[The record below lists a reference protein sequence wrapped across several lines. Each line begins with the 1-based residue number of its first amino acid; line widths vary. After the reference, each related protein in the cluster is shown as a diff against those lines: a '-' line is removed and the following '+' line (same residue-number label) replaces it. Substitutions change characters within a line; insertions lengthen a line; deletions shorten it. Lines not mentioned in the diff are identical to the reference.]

1 MPSLQRGSIVKRGK
15 TWAARWYDEEGV
27 RRFHGGFPTKTKAV
41 EWLDRR
47 VRDVAALRRGDV
59 LPSSHRPETVDALL
73 DLFLEKHGRTVDVAT
88 ERKLR
93 AELRQARA
101 EFGCRHPDSLRR
113 LELEDWRATLSPG
126 ARHNVFRAFRQALA
140 WGLARGLVERD
151 ASTGI
156 KNAKPKRHE
165 RRPIVPFESWAEI
178 EALADELDPGYRPIV
193 TFAAGTGLRPE
204 EWIALER
211 ADVDREARVIHVHR
225 RHTRGQLKHGTK
237 TVPERAVPLRQRVLD
252 ALGELPPRIDTPL
265 LFPAPRGGH
274 IDIDRFRTREWYP
287 ALDATGLPRRGP
299 YTLRHTFAT
308 WAIESG
314 SIELSHLATIMGT
327 SIRELED
334 TYFRWLRRTDD
345 RLLAAFDSYD
355 TRFATTSP

>member
-1 MPSLQRGSIVKRGK
+1 MVRRGRRPPLPRWLPNEDQSRRVARPPSERRCCAPPRRRTSQLAPPGDRRC
-15 TWAARWYDEEGV
+15 AARPLSRE
-27 RRFHGGFPTKTKAV
+27 
-41 EWLDRR
+41 
-47 VRDVAALRRGDV
+47 
-59 LPSSHRPETVDALL
+59 
-73 DLFLEKHGRTVDVAT
+73 HGRTVDVAT

-274 IDIDRFRTREWYP
+274 IDIDRFRTREWYRLSMPP
-287 ALDATGLPRRGP
+287 AFLAGARTPCATPLRPGRSRAALSSFLTSRRSWGQASASSRTRISAGCGAP
-299 YTLRHTFAT
+299 
-308 WAIESG
+308 
-314 SIELSHLATIMGT
+314 TIACSPP
-327 SIRELED
+327 SIR
-334 TYFRWLRRTDD
+334 TTRASQPRAPSSPFSR
-345 RLLAAFDSYD
+345 AVQHQKAV
-355 TRFATTSP
+355 RFA